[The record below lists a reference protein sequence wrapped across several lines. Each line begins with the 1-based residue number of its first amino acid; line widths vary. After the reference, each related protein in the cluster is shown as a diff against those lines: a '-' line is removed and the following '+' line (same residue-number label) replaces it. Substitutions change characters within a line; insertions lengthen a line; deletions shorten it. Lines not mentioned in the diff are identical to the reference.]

1 NLNKMV
7 EPVKLANS
15 SSNTAQGLS
24 ARSQPKAKPQFY
36 YLVMSEKF
44 SWLEFH
50 QELKC
55 AGLTKK
61 RAAFQ
66 TRIGELVEGV
76 AAAVVGISGE
86 SYYDWMMTGSFVEGW
101 GNNLF
106 RLDGVTGVDSD
117 IDWSQVVKHKVYH
130 LRSTCHS
137 VVDCINRKDYELKNG
152 HIVVKNSS
160 QQPAFDTKRHGLRP
174 DTDECHAYPCCSY
187 PATVLDDDQ
196 DEVNTDRYPVC
207 DKFQQIIKTQFD
219 NENPIEDV
227 HFVRASVPGEV
238 NQLRLSCTR
247 QERFIMSQLSTV
259 QGQLFTVLK
268 YLFKT
273 KEDERNPKSEK
284 KIIESVKSYHAK
296 TLLMKL
302 LRDRDSWPANGHD
315 DDVEE
320 DEEASKRLER
330 LVWRGLGF
338 LLRSITTNLQA
349 AEAGEEP
356 SGDSKEPPQSPSRQA
371 SVASS
376 SASTKSSNSKVPR
389 VLDHALLKD
398 CGLYLKPK
406 KPKEATKSSKS
417 SILSFI
423 FRSPQEQP
431 KKAISAIEAHAS
443 ALEEMK
449 EDLLGLIGKRGDMDD
464 VLAETPGI
472 LWERG
477 SSAVSDLN
485 RELKK
490 LNEPELK
497 MVLEKFEKLT
507 QSEIESMS
515 QSKDTSQ
522 GQGASRSQGEDTS
535 QGQGASRSQSLTR
548 SESENDM
555 RQREEKLRKKI
566 ANLYGKLGDT
576 YKLYDVLKDYQTR
589 VTSTSDE
596 RKKHGKKEDVIG
608 DEAQFLFIP
617 LAMLPRITLD
627 TLLDEKGRRL
637 KKEKTTGAAE
647 GSTTG
652 AGEGSTTGAA
662 EGSTNEPFK
671 DSAVDQKAINELK
684 KAYIKVWIVLRSLS
698 DSERNSSEPS
708 QTQGPSRSQDA
719 GQRPSDSS
727 LQKAKQ
733 WIKNKAFLKTT
744 WLCLE
749 IMENLKNGHI
759 EEVKRLLRETD
770 CQPTRWIKPEKDY
783 DFAKLLR
790 EKDCVWIFH
799 YFIRP
804 NIKISYNYLN
814 DVQNPVERG
823 TKIEKRTEYEKGE
836 GRVFEYINGV
846 RKDWLIHLVVNQDDK
861 KSRQPSLTVNFDGLL
876 DRFRRRFGD
885 GNVDVD
891 SAAQIK
897 DDDYLDTM
905 KNCLFD
911 PREAERLE
919 AERLKNH
926 R

>member
-1 NLNKMV
+1 LNLNKMV

-24 ARSQPKAKPQFY
+24 ARSQPKAKPQF

-187 PATVLDDDQ
+187 PATVLDDDRLK
-196 DEVNTDRYPVC
+196 NPVC

-219 NENPIEDV
+219 NENPIEDALCSGQ
-227 HFVRASVPGEV
+227 REAS
-238 NQLRLSCTR
+238 
-247 QERFIMSQLSTV
+247 
-259 QGQLFTVLK
+259 
-268 YLFKT
+268 
-273 KEDERNPKSEK
+273 ERNPKSEK

-302 LRDRDSWPANGHD
+302 LRDRDSWPENGHD

-417 SILSFI
+417 SS
-423 FRSPQEQP
+423 RN
-431 KKAISAIEAHAS
+431 KAISAIEAHAS

-507 QSEIESMS
+507 Q
-515 QSKDTSQ
+515 
-522 GQGASRSQGEDTS
+522 
-535 QGQGASRSQSLTR
+535 
-548 SESENDM
+548 
-555 RQREEKLRKKI
+555 
-566 ANLYGKLGDT
+566 
-576 YKLYDVLKDYQTR
+576 
-589 VTSTSDE
+589 
-596 RKKHGKKEDVIG
+596 
-608 DEAQFLFIP
+608 
-617 LAMLPRITLD
+617 
-627 TLLDEKGRRL
+627 
-637 KKEKTTGAAE
+637 
-647 GSTTG
+647 
-652 AGEGSTTGAA
+652 
-662 EGSTNEPFK
+662 
-671 DSAVDQKAINELK
+671 
-684 KAYIKVWIVLRSLS
+684 
-698 DSERNSSEPS
+698 
-708 QTQGPSRSQDA
+708 
-719 GQRPSDSS
+719 
-727 LQKAKQ
+727 
-733 WIKNKAFLKTT
+733 
-744 WLCLE
+744 
-749 IMENLKNGHI
+749 
-759 EEVKRLLRETD
+759 
-770 CQPTRWIKPEKDY
+770 
-783 DFAKLLR
+783 
-790 EKDCVWIFH
+790 
-799 YFIRP
+799 
-804 NIKISYNYLN
+804 
-814 DVQNPVERG
+814 
-823 TKIEKRTEYEKGE
+823 
-836 GRVFEYINGV
+836 
-846 RKDWLIHLVVNQDDK
+846 
-861 KSRQPSLTVNFDGLL
+861 
-876 DRFRRRFGD
+876 
-885 GNVDVD
+885 
-891 SAAQIK
+891 
-897 DDDYLDTM
+897 
-905 KNCLFD
+905 
-911 PREAERLE
+911 
-919 AERLKNH
+919 
-926 R
+926 